1 MTWIKLDDNAVGH
14 PKVAGLSDRAFRLWI
29 RSLCYASEFLTDG
42 ALPAYFLKREP
53 QRYQLELIASGLWEK
68 DADGNLV
75 IHDYLV
81 HQSSRDYVL
90 QERDMKRR
98 RSAFHRDDSLKEKI
112 RLRDGDNC
120 RYCGRTVN
128 WTDRRGPRGGTYDH
142 VIPRGPET
150 LENLVVACRLCNNS
164 KGPRTPE
171 QAGMTLIQPR
181 TNLGQ
186 TQNELRTE
194 NREQITDTENRTTT
208 PSSSHGPALV
218 MSPKEFDRLR
228 ETHAFVGSKLRVP
241 KVLHFELLGKSGADA
256 ERELQRWY
264 LQLNDQLEE
273 SGKGTGDVFA
283 WLRPRHQSYAI
294 LKGWIEPAPKPQA
307 VSNKPRPIAE
317 ILAERERKS
326 S

>member
-1 MTWIKLDDNAVGH
+1 MSWLKLDDKAPRH
-14 PKVAGLSDRAFRLWI
+14 PKVASLTDRAFRWWI
-29 RSLCYASEFLTDG
+29 QGLCYASEFLTNG
-42 ALPAYFLKREP
+42 LLPPIFWKQVPKQNRAELTD
-53 QRYQLELIASGLWEK
+53 QRLWDWDDPNYQ
-68 DADGNLV
+68 
-75 IHDYLV
+75 IHDYLS
-81 HQSSRDYVL
+81 HQSSRETVAQKKADNVERVTRYREKKRNAL
-90 QERDMKRR
+90 QASDCN
-98 RSAFHRDDSLKEKI
+98 A
-112 RLRDGDNC
+112 
-120 RYCGRTVN
+120 
-128 WTDRRGPRGGTYDH
+128 
-142 VIPRGPET
+142 
-150 LENLVVACRLCNNS
+150 VV
-164 KGPRTPE
+164 TP
-171 QAGMTLIQPR
+171 PD
-181 TNLGQ
+181 
-186 TQNELRTE
+186 TE

-228 ETHAFVGSKLRVP
+228 ETHAFIGSKLRVP